1 MQNLDQRIRPR
12 ANVDSGLAT
21 AQHAESR
28 FDDVRGGISRRRSRN
43 DCSFRELR
51 FRIRWNCNEARRVK

>member
-12 ANVDSGLAT
+12 ANVVNELAT

-28 FDDVRGGISRRRSRN
+28 FDDVRGAFRGAAAETTARSENCVFESAGIAMKPS
-43 DCSFRELR
+43 
-51 FRIRWNCNEARRVK
+51 A